1 MMLAKQLKSARLN
14 KNFTQQ
20 EVANKLN
27 ISRQSISKW
36 ENGSSTPDINTLK
49 ILASFYEISIQDLTK
64 ENENLKEKIKSNN
77 HTIHTQQK
85 KLSNI
90 KEILTKNESDD
101 SWFLL
106 ITLCLTFLFAPLIF
120 ITLPLVLIKN
130 KKDNHLYKWIVLLAV
145 IITAVSFFAI
155 YGWISDVFN
164 FGGTVTIE

>member
-1 MMLAKQLKSARLN
+1 MLAKQLKSARLN

-85 KLSNI
+85 
-90 KEILTKNESDD
+90 
-101 SWFLL
+101 
-106 ITLCLTFLFAPLIF
+106 
-120 ITLPLVLIKN
+120 
-130 KKDNHLYKWIVLLAV
+130 
-145 IITAVSFFAI
+145 
-155 YGWISDVFN
+155 N
-164 FGGTVTIE
+164 FQI

>member
-1 MMLAKQLKSARLN
+1 MLAKQLKSARLN

-64 ENENLKEKIKSNN
+64 ENESLKEKIKSNN

-106 ITLCLTFLFAPLIF
+106 ITLCLTFLFAPFIF

>member
-1 MMLAKQLKSARLN
+1 MLAKQLKLARLN
-14 KNFTQQ
+14 KNYTQQ

-27 ISRQSISKW
+27 VSRQSISKW
-36 ENGSSTPDINTLK
+36 ENGSSAPDINTLK

-64 ENENLKEKIKSNN
+64 ENENLKEKIKNN
-77 HTIHTQQK
+77 THTIHTQQK

-90 KEILTKNESDD
+90 KKIITKNESDD

-130 KKDNHLYKWIVLLAV
+130 KKDNHLYKWIVLLAF

-164 FGGTVTIE
+164 FGGTITIE

>member
-1 MMLAKQLKSARLN
+1 MLAKQLKSARLN

-101 SWFLL
+101 SCFLL

>member
-1 MMLAKQLKSARLN
+1 MKQVQSLLKL
-14 KNFTQQ
+14 
-20 EVANKLN
+20 
-27 ISRQSISKW
+27 

>member
-1 MMLAKQLKSARLN
+1 MLAKQLKSARLN

>member
-1 MMLAKQLKSARLN
+1 MLAKQLKSARLN

-64 ENENLKEKIKSNN
+64 ENESLKEKIKSNN

-85 KLSNI
+85 K
-90 KEILTKNESDD
+90 
-101 SWFLL
+101 
-106 ITLCLTFLFAPLIF
+106 TF
-120 ITLPLVLIKN
+120 K
-130 KKDNHLYKWIVLLAV
+130 YKRN
-145 IITAVSFFAI
+145 T
-155 YGWISDVFN
+155 Y
-164 FGGTVTIE
+164 

>member
-1 MMLAKQLKSARLN
+1 MLAKQLKSARLN

-106 ITLCLTFLFAPLIF
+106 ITVCLTFLFAPLIF

>member
-1 MMLAKQLKSARLN
+1 MLAKQLKSARLN
-14 KNFTQQ
+14 KKFTQQ